1 LRPLARQPRCK
12 NGPAGESVYT
22 EAETEEGEAFNKAQG
37 IVDQEAELKR
47 VSGLLLAALL
57 VAAAVQWW
65 CIPRYCDDAVPGV
78 KGERWIQSDGSVKYF
93 DGRCWSDKPVPPSD
107 TAF

>member
-1 LRPLARQPRCK
+1 MGQPASPSTRKQKPRKAKPLTKRK
-12 NGPAGESVYT
+12 
-22 EAETEEGEAFNKAQG
+22 G
-37 IVDQEAELKR
+37 IAYQEAELKR
-47 VSGLLLAALL
+47 VSRLLLAALM

-93 DGRCWSDKPVPPSD
+93 DGRCWSDQPVPPSD